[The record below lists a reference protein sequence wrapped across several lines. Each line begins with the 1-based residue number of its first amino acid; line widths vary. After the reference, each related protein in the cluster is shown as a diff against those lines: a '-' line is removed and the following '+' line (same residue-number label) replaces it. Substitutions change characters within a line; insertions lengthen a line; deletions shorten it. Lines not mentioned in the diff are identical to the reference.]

1 MLMLM
6 TLTVLEFSLR
16 EGNNERE
23 HCLGP
28 FFFCSGHPSE
38 RWASRVSSSS
48 VFVPVTL
55 HLYDPVFNPFSLS
68 SPHQKSLCAQRGQI
82 NWHTWQLCRSDIF
95 QCDISQMYKYL
106 QCRESQ
112 EWVTDIRAVVG
123 REFGGWGDGGVGGGM
138 GGWLKGRD
146 IIWS

>member
-6 TLTVLEFSLR
+6 NLTVLEFSLR
-16 EGNNERE
+16 EGNNDRE

-28 FFFCSGHPSE
+28 LHFFCSGHPSK

-82 NWHTWQLCRSDIF
+82 NQHTWQLCRSDIF

-112 EWVTDIRAVVG
+112 EWVTDIRAVRGSGKGVWG
-123 REFGGWGDGGVGGGM
+123 MGDGGWGGI
-138 GGWLKGRD
+138 KERN